1 MQKTPDDKIQAIR
14 DMRSKGFSQAFIC
27 NALHTNIYVVKKYT
41 NDIKIDLRKK
51 KKLNEYKE
59 DYPCITY
66 PFSQLSQQDQDKY
79 NKVIISQATL
89 FDMRCND
96 AKIRYLGK
104 LFDEKGRCEFKA

>member
-14 DMRSKGFSQAFIC
+14 DMRLKGYSQAFIC

-41 NDIKIDLRKK
+41 KDIKIDLRKTK
-51 KKLNEYKE
+51 NKLNEYKE

-79 NKVIISQATL
+79 NKIIIISPAVL
-89 FDMRCND
+89 FEMRCNET
-96 AKIRYLGK
+96 KMRYLGR
-104 LFDEKGRCEFKA
+104 LYG